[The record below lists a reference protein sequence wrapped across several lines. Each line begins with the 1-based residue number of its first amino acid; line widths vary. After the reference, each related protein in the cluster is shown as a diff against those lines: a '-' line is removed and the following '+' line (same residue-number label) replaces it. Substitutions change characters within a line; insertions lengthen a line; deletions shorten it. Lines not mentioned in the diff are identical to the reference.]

1 MRGWMIVSYGGKA
14 GEMLNFGLLLF
25 IRKTYLSCGGSVWVY
40 RMASQ
45 QVDVWVLHITKGI
58 YERSIARYVAQ
69 TFVHISLGQFGGPAV
84 DTVMV

>member
-1 MRGWMIVSYGGKA
+1 MGVRRGNAKLWTSALHSQNLPFMR
-14 GEMLNFGLLLF
+14 
-25 IRKTYLSCGGSVWVY
+25 GSVWVY

-45 QVDVWVLHITKGI
+45 QVDVWVLHIAKGI